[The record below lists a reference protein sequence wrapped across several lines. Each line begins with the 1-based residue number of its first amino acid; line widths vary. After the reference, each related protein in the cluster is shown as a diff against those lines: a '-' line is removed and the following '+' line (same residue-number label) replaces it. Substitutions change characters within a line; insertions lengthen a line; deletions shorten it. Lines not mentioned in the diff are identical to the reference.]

1 VQNDGMMRLALILLA
16 IFFGA
21 LFARGLTLGVMP
33 SRFGTASRRDAPIRF
48 AMNGTIIAAL
58 GCACLFGAMAL

>member
-33 SRFGTASRRDAPIRF
+33 SRFGTPPTR
-48 AMNGTIIAAL
+48 
-58 GCACLFGAMAL
+58 